1 MLPTPE
7 NYALF
12 PSVVQANVQTEMTVV
27 PREKAFL
34 FTENKEY
41 ELTFIAVDADETKY
55 RSNETPETH
64 VKMTV
69 TSHNGVLRFPYTF
82 PDEQEHTVILS
93 CDEVKLQTFTAFSL
107 YEDLYRLRP
116 MKGDFHGHSYRSDGK
131 RDPAALAGHYR
142 EQGYDFFS
150 LTDHNRYYPG
160 EEVDETYRGVKMA
173 FFRVPGEE
181 VHAPEIPI
189 HIVRIGEGKSVTA
202 EYVHD
207 FESYTRET
215 EEYLARVPADI
226 PQKYTERY
234 AKVMW
239 ATDKIHAAGGIAIF
253 PHPYWRPGKSKIHN
267 VCDELAIILLK
278 SGMFDAYE
286 LIGGMGQE
294 GNNRS
299 LALWGEM
306 RAEGLKIPVV
316 GSSDVH
322 KIEKA
327 HEFPHLFSI
336 CFAEE
341 ATAEATVAAV
351 KAGWS
356 VAVEGT
362 GTEYE
367 REHRVYGS
375 LRLVT
380 YAQFLLRHFFAKMQR
395 IAHGEGVAMRA
406 YAIGE
411 APKELIELQAE
422 QAEQFRAQFFGRKEP
437 ILPTSEALD
446 FEEKWREVQR
456 NGPQTKGSSIM
467 TPPVNFQI

>member
-12 PSVVQANVQTEMTVV
+12 PSVVQANTPTEMTIV

-34 FTENKEY
+34 FVENKEY
-41 ELTFIAVDADETKY
+41 TLTLIPVNGDEIKY
-55 RSNETPETH
+55 RSTDTPETH
-64 VKMTV
+64 KKMTV
-69 TSHNGVLRFPYTF
+69 TAHNGILRFTYAF
-82 PDEQEHTVILS
+82 PNEQEHTILLH
-93 CDEVKLQTFTAFSL
+93 CEEVLLQTFTAFSL

-116 MKGDFHGHSYRSDGK
+116 MKGDFHGHSYRSDGR

-160 EEVDETYRGVKMA
+160 GEVDETYRGVKTA
-173 FFRVPGEE
+173 FFRVLGEE
-181 VHAPEIPI
+181 IHAPEIPV
-189 HIVRIGEGKSVTA
+189 HIVRIGEGKSVTE
-202 EYVHD
+202 EYVHN
-207 FESYTRET
+207 FESYMHET
-215 EEYLARVPADI
+215 DEYIKRVPAEI
-226 PQKYTERY
+226 PAQYVERY
-234 AKVMW
+234 AKIMW

-253 PHPYWRPGKSKIHN
+253 PHPFWRPGKSKVFN
-267 VCDELAIILLK
+267 VCDEFATILLK

-299 LALWGEM
+299 VAFWADL

-322 KIEKA
+322 KIEKSV
-327 HEFPHLFSI
+327 EFPHLFTI

-341 ATAEATVAAV
+341 ATPEATIAAV
-351 KAGWS
+351 KAGLS

-367 REHRVYGS
+367 RHHRAYGS

-380 YAQFLLRHFFAKMQR
+380 YTQFLLKHFFTKIQR

-411 APKELIELQAE
+411 APKELIEMQAV
-422 QAEQFRAQFFGRKEP
+422 QAEQFRAQFFGRIAP
-437 ILPTSEALD
+437 TLPTTEALD
-446 FEEKWREVQR
+446 FEERWREIHR

-467 TPPVNFQI
+467 TPPVTIQI